1 MLSLLGSHIDY
12 KGYIFKPFYLLL
24 GVLYFLVLL
33 SLLGTLYVV
42 LYIRNT
48 LEITLNNIEKN
59 RKKYSKYR

>member
-1 MLSLLGSHIDY
+1 MLSLLGSDIHF

-24 GVLYFLVLL
+24 GVLYFILL
-33 SLLGTLYVV
+33 LALLGTLYVV

-59 RKKYSKYR
+59 RKKYYSLK

>member
-24 GVLYFLVLL
+24 GVLYFITLL
-33 SLLGTLYVV
+33 ALLGTLYIV

-48 LEITLNNIEKN
+48 LEITLKQLEKN
-59 RKKYSKYR
+59 RKKYYRLR

>member
-1 MLSLLGSHIDY
+1 MFSLLGKEMDV
-12 KGYIFKPFYLLL
+12 KGYVFKPFYLIL
-24 GVLYFLVLL
+24 GVLYFTILL
-33 SLLGTLYVV
+33 ALLGTLYVV